1 AGAPTDTPTPTIVAA
16 PAPSPVPTAAPSP
29 TATPVQPTATPTP
42 DITQAPSEP
51 GPGLTGE
58 QMAAIMLTQEDIDTE
73 FPSLEFDPDTS
84 GFADN
89 ADAAEDTFDPDD
101 IEADITAAG
110 RITGY
115 EHEFADFSSI
125 LGGSW
130 EGPLAMVTAIHVLED
145 EASASA
151 YLTMLAE
158 EPMRFAD
165 VALDGGT
172 LRSSAPL
179 TPGTILGE
187 ESAGFQTEMEVTE
200 LDSSFLM
207 YGALWRRGSAV
218 LLIYLVGAP
227 GMEPGES
234 VWRLAARMDDRVAPA
249 LAGKI
254 TAVPLAA
261 AFEELEPVPGEDT
274 TELEQRALAQGY
286 DLRALTDLSG
296 LLPGFQVSSES
307 FSLDGTEI
315 GFERDYEPDSISA
328 PVGDSTVMMV
338 GTDFDLFETEFE
350 AVATMGI
357 ISAMDPETWADL
369 FALGLASEMGAD
381 VDSVEVEKLEVPG
394 KDVTG
399 FSASFGFLQ
408 FHMYFVAG
416 GRLAGLVMM
425 MGTEL
430 RAEDT
435 MPLAA
440 EIKNRASEVTP
451 QAATALPQPEPTM
464 APLSPTPMPAATA
477 PTPASDRDVLVA
489 LYNATDGA
497 NWENNDNWLS
507 NAPLGEWYGV
517 DADGSGRVTRVVFT
531 IGNGLNGVL
540 PVELG
545 NLTNLKELSLG
556 WNELSG
562 EIPPWLDSLARLEVL
577 RLEGNE
583 LSGEIPTELG
593 SLRKL
598 EELSLGWNQ
607 LRGNIP
613 PELGSLAG
621 LRELSLSHNLLT
633 GEIPHELGNLSDLE
647 DMGLYNN
654 LLSGEIPAALG
665 NLANVREFN
674 LASNELSGEIP
685 PELGN
690 LANVEGLFLNGN
702 NLIGGIPPE
711 LGSLANLQR
720 LGLSGNRLS
729 GEIPPELGRV
739 TSLRGLYLEGNQLS
753 GCVPSSLRDQLN
765 ADASVIESDLGG
777 LPFCKATSP
786 TPTATPA
793 SPVFVSISAGE
804 EHTCGVKTDGSV
816 ACWGNNDDGQAT
828 PPSGSFA
835 SVGSGDD
842 HTCGVKTGGSVVC
855 WGDNS
860 FDQSAPPAGSFTSV
874 SAGFHH
880 TCGVKTDG
888 SVACWGYDGG
898 EGRATPPA
906 GSFTSISAGS
916 WHTCGIKTS
925 GSVACWG
932 KNDDGESTPPAGS
945 FIAISA
951 GVWYTCG
958 VKTGGSV
965 ACWGS
970 DSLDQATPPGGSF
983 TSVSA
988 GFHHTCGVKTDG
1000 SVDCWGYDG
1009 DDGRVTP
1016 PAGSFTAISAGDDHT
1031 CGVKTDGS
1039 VVCWG
1044 SNEYGQATPPGSTI
1058 ATTSEATPT
1067 PTPPAA
1073 PKATGSAASDRAVLV
1088 TLYNAV
1094 DAPGWVFE
1102 NWLSDASLGEW
1113 QGVTTDANGRVI
1125 ELDLGAFLL
1134 DGEIPPE
1141 LGRLSSLEVLNL
1153 WGNGFR
1159 GKIPSELG
1167 NLANLRELYLWS
1179 NELSGEIPSE
1189 LGNLA
1194 NLATMQLTFNQ
1205 LSGEIPPEL
1214 GNLTSLERLDLSE
1227 NRLSGAIPAELG
1239 SLPNLLF
1246 LYLAD
1251 NQFTGCVP
1259 ASVGNVLISDIEELG
1274 LPPC

>member
-1 AGAPTDTPTPTIVAA
+1 MGWLAVLGTLAITVILIACNGNPAPTATSAPTPAPMAAEVTPTPRPTTTAA
-16 PAPSPVPTAAPSP
+16 LAPSPVPTAAPSP
-29 TATPVQPTATPTP
+29 TATPVLPTATPIPTATP
-42 DITQAPSEP
+42 VQPTSTPMPAPSDP

-73 FPSLEFDPDTS
+73 FPSLEFDPDAS

-101 IEADITAAG
+101 TEADITAAG

-115 EHEFADFSSI
+115 DHIFSDFSQMFSGSDGVPFL
-125 LGGSW
+125 LGT
-130 EGPLAMVTAIHVLED
+130 EIHVLKDED
-145 EASASA
+145 AAAGFLS
-151 YLTMLAE
+151 MLAE
-158 EPMRFAD
+158 EPKRLED
-165 VALDGGT
+165 TEIEDGIT
-172 LRSSAPL
+172 LRSVETL
-179 TPGTILGE
+179 VPGVALGS
-187 ESAGFQTEMEVTE
+187 ESKGYQAEVE
-200 LDSSFLM
+200 FADF
-207 YGALWRRGSAV
+207 GAWSVYSVLWRRGSAV
-218 LLIYLVGAP
+218 LLLGFAGAE
-227 GMEPGES
+227 GSDPGES
-234 VWRLAARMDDRVAPA
+234 VWRLAARMDARVNQT
-249 LAGKI
+249 LAGEI

-261 AFEELEPVPGEDT
+261 AFEEPEPIDSEDI
-274 TELEQRALAQGY
+274 TEPEYRALEQGY
-286 DLRALTDLSG
+286 DLRHLTDLSG
-296 LLPGFQVSSES
+296 LLPGFRVSSES

-328 PVGDSTVMMV
+328 PVGDSTMMMV

-350 AVATMGI
+350 AAATMGI

-394 KDVTG
+394 NDVTG

-440 EIKNRASEVTP
+440 EIKNRAAVPPAAVVDDHGNSMEK
-451 QAATALPQPEPTM
+451 ATAVTAGGVVDGALDYEGDVDFFMMEAEEGTSYHIEVNVGSLKDYVTTLYDSGGEFLGVSVTTNAQGGRPFPRLLEAEKSGSYYVAVDGGLDNATGSYTLSVTQLIMETPIATPTPVPPARPAPEPTP
-464 APLSPTPMPAATA
+464 APRAT
-477 PTPASDRDVLVA
+477 PTPA
-489 LYNATDGA
+489 T
-497 NWENNDNWLS
+497 
-507 NAPLGEWYGV
+507 GV
-517 DADGSGRVTRVVFT
+517 ETGS
-531 IGNGLNGVL
+531 
-540 PVELG
+540 
-545 NLTNLKELSLG
+545 
-556 WNELSG
+556 
-562 EIPPWLDSLARLEVL
+562 
-577 RLEGNE
+577 
-583 LSGEIPTELG
+583 
-593 SLRKL
+593 
-598 EELSLGWNQ
+598 
-607 LRGNIP
+607 
-613 PELGSLAG
+613 
-621 LRELSLSHNLLT
+621 
-633 GEIPHELGNLSDLE
+633 
-647 DMGLYNN
+647 
-654 LLSGEIPAALG
+654 
-665 NLANVREFN
+665 
-674 LASNELSGEIP
+674 
-685 PELGN
+685 
-690 LANVEGLFLNGN
+690 
-702 NLIGGIPPE
+702 
-711 LGSLANLQR
+711 
-720 LGLSGNRLS
+720 
-729 GEIPPELGRV
+729 
-739 TSLRGLYLEGNQLS
+739 
-753 GCVPSSLRDQLN
+753 
-765 ADASVIESDLGG
+765 
-777 LPFCKATSP
+777 
-786 TPTATPA
+786 
-793 SPVFVSISAGE
+793 FVSISAGE

-874 SAGFHH
+874 SAGFSH
-880 TCGVKTDG
+880 TCGVKADG
-888 SVACWGYDGG
+888 SVACWGFDSDS
-898 EGRATPPA
+898 GRATPPG
-906 GSFTSISAGS
+906 GSFTSVSAGS
-916 WHTCGIKTS
+916 WHTCGVKTG

-932 KNDDGESTPPAGS
+932 DNDDGESKPPAGS
-945 FIAISA
+945 FTVVSA
-951 GVWYTCG
+951 GVWHTCG

-1088 TLYNAV
+1088 ALYNAV

-1102 NWLSDASLGEW
+1102 NWLSDAPLGEW
-1113 QGVTTDANGRVI
+1113 EGVTTDANGRVTG
-1125 ELDLGAFLL
+1125 LDLGVFLL

-1153 WGNGFR
+1153 WGNGFSGR
-1159 GKIPSELG
+1159 IPSELG

-1179 NELSGEIPSE
+1179 NELSGEIPPD
-1189 LGNLA
+1189 LGNLTK
-1194 NLATMQLTFNQ
+1194 LTTMQLEFNQ

-1214 GNLTSLERLDLSE
+1214 GKLSSLEKLWLYENQLSGE
-1227 NRLSGAIPAELG
+1227 IPSELGNLSSLTWLNLSQNRLSGAIPAELG
-1239 SLPNLLF
+1239 NLPNLLF

>member
-1 AGAPTDTPTPTIVAA
+1 MGWLAVLGTLAITVILIACNGSPAPTATSAPTPAPMAAEVTPTPRPTTTAA
-16 PAPSPVPTAAPSP
+16 LAPSPVPTAAPSPTATPVLPTATPIP

-165 VALDGGT
+165 AALDGGT

-261 AFEELEPVPGEDT
+261 AFQELEPVPGEDT

-296 LLPGFQVSSES
+296 LLPGFRVSSES

-350 AVATMGI
+350 AAATMGI

-440 EIKNRASEVTP
+440 EIKNRAAVPPAAVVDDHGNSMEK
-451 QAATALPQPEPTM
+451 ATAVTAGGVVDGALDYEGDVDFFMMEAEEGTSYHIEVNVGSLKDYVTTLYDSGGEFLGVSVTTNAQGGRPFPRLLEAEKSGSYYVAVDGGLDNATGSYTLSVTQLIMETPIATPTPVPPARPAPEPTP
-464 APLSPTPMPAATA
+464 APRAT
-477 PTPASDRDVLVA
+477 PTPA
-489 LYNATDGA
+489 T
-497 NWENNDNWLS
+497 
-507 NAPLGEWYGV
+507 GV
-517 DADGSGRVTRVVFT
+517 ETGS
-531 IGNGLNGVL
+531 
-540 PVELG
+540 
-545 NLTNLKELSLG
+545 
-556 WNELSG
+556 
-562 EIPPWLDSLARLEVL
+562 
-577 RLEGNE
+577 
-583 LSGEIPTELG
+583 
-593 SLRKL
+593 
-598 EELSLGWNQ
+598 
-607 LRGNIP
+607 
-613 PELGSLAG
+613 
-621 LRELSLSHNLLT
+621 
-633 GEIPHELGNLSDLE
+633 
-647 DMGLYNN
+647 
-654 LLSGEIPAALG
+654 
-665 NLANVREFN
+665 
-674 LASNELSGEIP
+674 
-685 PELGN
+685 
-690 LANVEGLFLNGN
+690 
-702 NLIGGIPPE
+702 
-711 LGSLANLQR
+711 
-720 LGLSGNRLS
+720 
-729 GEIPPELGRV
+729 
-739 TSLRGLYLEGNQLS
+739 
-753 GCVPSSLRDQLN
+753 
-765 ADASVIESDLGG
+765 
-777 LPFCKATSP
+777 
-786 TPTATPA
+786 
-793 SPVFVSISAGE
+793 FVSISAGE
-804 EHTCGVKTDGSV
+804 EHTCGVKTGGSV
-816 ACWGNNDDGQAT
+816 ACWGNNDNGQST
-828 PPSGSFA
+828 PPAGFFT

-874 SAGFHH
+874 SAGFSH

-898 EGRATPPA
+898 EGRATPPG

-945 FIAISA
+945 FTVISA

-958 VKTGGSV
+958 VKTGGSIV
-965 ACWGS
+965 CWGS
-970 DSLDQATPPGGSF
+970 NSLGQATPSGGSF

-1000 SVDCWGYDG
+1000 SIACWGYNDY
-1009 DDGRVTP
+1009 DGRVTP
-1016 PAGSFTAISAGDDHT
+1016 PSGSFTAISAGDDHT

-1044 SNEYGQATPPGSTI
+1044 SNEYGQATP
-1058 ATTSEATPT
+1058 T
-1067 PTPPAA
+1067 PTPPTST
-1073 PKATGSAASDRAVLV
+1073 PTGDATSDRAVLV
-1088 TLYNAV
+1088 ALYNAV

-1102 NWLSDASLGEW
+1102 NWLSDAPLGEW
-1113 QGVTTDANGRVI
+1113 EGVTTDANGRVTG
-1125 ELDLGAFLL
+1125 LDLGVFLL

-1153 WGNGFR
+1153 WGNGFSGR
-1159 GKIPSELG
+1159 IPSELG

-1179 NELSGEIPSE
+1179 NELSGEIPPD
-1189 LGNLA
+1189 LGNLTK
-1194 NLATMQLTFNQ
+1194 LTTMQLEFNQ

-1214 GNLTSLERLDLSE
+1214 GKLSSLEKLWLYENQLSGE
-1227 NRLSGAIPAELG
+1227 IPSELGNLSSLTWLNLSQNRLSGAIPAELG
-1239 SLPNLLF
+1239 NLPNLLF